1 MKLKRLIFEETAE
14 ENTRFDVNAA
24 AIEYFQEKLEDLMLD
39 TARFPSQVV
48 DFIPGEI
55 YHSPSF
61 FKIKS
66 EITISL
72 PGLKEQA
79 EYWIITWVNFSGTEQ
94 HMLISFSD
102 LNGEEDTPVFT
113 KALFGGKITEQSH
126 KFIIDSVIE
135 KLGKIFDL
143 ELKKLR
149 NKSEDILMVVAKTL
163 ADHFKQNGVKN
174 ISIRDARKYDRVS
187 VKGAGDYRTQGYD
200 TFSITLTIR
209 TSKELVSKL
218 HVNIDL
224 ISEYG
229 SKSLEYGI
237 NLEPFDTNELFSF
250 VDKTLKI

>member
-1 MKLKRLIFEETAE
+1 MSLLKSIIFEEIAE
-14 ENTRFDVNAA
+14 VKAA
-24 AIEYFQEKLEDLMLD
+24 AIEYFQEKLEELMLN
-39 TARFPSQVV
+39 TTRFPSQVV

-55 YHSPSF
+55 YHSSSF

-79 EYWIITWVNFSGTEQ
+79 EYWIITWVNFSGAEQ

-102 LNGEEDTPVFT
+102 LNGEEDTPVFS
-113 KALFGGKITEQSH
+113 KALFDGKITQQNYES
-126 KFIIDSVIE
+126 IIDSAVE

-174 ISIRDARKYDRVS
+174 VSIRDARKYDRVS
-187 VKGAGDYRTQGYD
+187 VDGAGDYRTQGYD
-200 TFSITLTIR
+200 TFSISLTIR

-237 NLEPFDTNELFSF
+237 SLEPFNIDELFSF